1 MKQIN
6 ILKKAAGTISIL
18 LLLLSLAAC
27 GNMLEERKGNTVV
40 EPVENT
46 GAGILVRGEIKVQG
60 AVPSRAATS
69 CFDGAFSWKIFA
81 QNQDLIDSV
90 GEPDADLTNIFAE
103 SFTTTNEFTLTLP
116 IAGNWSISASG
127 YAGTFTKETLPS
139 SSEVFS
145 GSDTYT
151 ITKEGSNRAI
161 IIHPVVWGDSL
172 FPEQGANPLKG
183 SINLPIT
190 SNAENV
196 YQVSAKLVKKVTRTV
211 AGTGTDAE
219 TETVE
224 EVVEIPP
231 KTFTAGS
238 SSLEASD
245 VPAGFY
251 TAKINFEDSIGNI
264 LYSCHEGISVYPG
277 LTTDTWF
284 GTAPYFSIDDEGTHF
299 VVTND
304 LINSYD
310 SECVI
315 NTDYVLYSG
324 NTIYKGSSLTDI
336 GNEEYIQQQEYC
348 TRIKS
353 DFDSE
358 GNVYTLIE
366 KYESNGGSYYGLSLY
381 KNNNTT
387 TPLLDTER
395 KTTADGG
402 FYFKW
407 FSIDR
412 KTDTFYFSRI
422 IREGYGDQSYVLYKC
437 SKSSLNSFIN
447 SIDNYDFTISG
458 ISDSVINNNK
468 FTVYDDIMYIASG
481 SSLKTID
488 VSEISNPTGETTPS
502 IPSSKVESYS
512 YTDGAFSTV
521 TDILYQDR
529 AVYVLNQKFEG
540 NAPMN
545 DGGNGITIK
554 CQSYLIKFNILLK
567 TFSSLGQTNA
577 KLETEGKWLY
587 TYRMAGSTIYNY
599 QYFTDAAY
607 TSHVLAKADD
617 IPSAELNLYYP
628 TMDGNKLSTTSFY
641 GPQAF
646 VAIKPKQL
654 VIADNGLAVYTD
666 AYGLFRCKNVNRVVF
681 VDLEDFAISDSKEFL
696 NTIYFS
702 EDKTS
707 FPISVCGFNWG
718 PENLYDE
725 NHELIYDKTVEY
737 DPNAEEGNPLK
748 APTVYYQQENSDK
761 SMTLSN
767 GSFGSLIVNIPVDT
781 ND

>member
-172 FPEQGANPLKG
+172 FPAQGANPLKG

-211 AGTGTDAE
+211 TGTGTDADA
-219 TETVE
+219 ETVE

-251 TAKINFEDSIGNI
+251 TAKIIFEDSIGNI

-310 SECVI
+310 SERVI

-358 GNVYTLIE
+358 GNVYTLIK
-366 KYESNGGSYYGLSLY
+366 KYESNGGYYYGLSLY
-381 KNNNTT
+381 RNNDTAN
-387 TPLLDTER
+387 PLLDTELS
-395 KTTADGG
+395 TSG
-402 FYFKW
+402 FYFKC
-407 FSIDR
+407 FCIDR

-422 IREGYGDQSYVLYKC
+422 IRENYGDQSYVLYKC
-437 SKSSLNSFIN
+437 PKSALSSFID
-447 SIDNYDFTISG
+447 SIDNYDFTISD
-458 ISDSVINNNK
+458 ISDSVIANNK
-468 FTVYDDIMYIASG
+468 FTVYEDVMYIASG
-481 SSLKTID
+481 NTLKAINVSDIPDSSNSTPELSD
-488 VSEISNPTGETTPS
+488 SEVQT
-502 IPSSKVESYS
+502 YS
-512 YTDGAFSTV
+512 YVDGTFSTV
-521 TDILYQDR
+521 TDILYQDK
-529 AVYVLNQKFEG
+529 AVYILNQYSEG
-540 NAPMN
+540 NTNMN
-545 DGGNGITIK
+545 QEKKGLTLK
-554 CQSYLIKFNILLK
+554 RQSSLVKFSTLLK
-567 TFSSLGQTNA
+567 TFTTLGWNNSP
-577 KLETEGKWLY
+577 LDTEGKWLY
-587 TYRMAGSTIYNY
+587 TYGMDSYNILDY
-599 QYFTDAAY
+599 QYFTDAACS
-607 TSHVLAKADD
+607 SHVLIKADD
-617 IPSAELNLYYP
+617 IVTSELKLYF
-628 TMDGNKLSTTSFY
+628 TASDGNKLSTTGFY

-654 VIADNGLAVYTD
+654 VIADDGLAIYTD
-666 AYGLFRCKNVNRVVF
+666 AYGLFRGKNVNRVVF
-681 VDLEDFAISDSKEFL
+681 VDLENFAISDTKEL
-696 NTIYFS
+696 TNTITFGGEQTGLPLS
-702 EDKTS
+702 LCT
-707 FPISVCGFNWG
+707 FAWG
-718 PENLYDE
+718 PENLYNE
-725 NHELIYDKTVEY
+725 NHELFYDKEATPA
-737 DPNAEEGNPLK
+737 D
-748 APTVYYQQENSDK
+748 TTIYYKDNNEKK
-761 SMTLSN
+761 SKSL
-767 GSFGSLIVNIPVDT
+767 SFGSLIVGIPVDSE
-781 ND
+781 